1 MKYMGSYRLTKKQ
14 LDYYNELLLLD
25 LDDFLPYYNEEDI
38 ERLNAKKDD
47 YISIGCIEFGNG
59 NYLTIDLASGG
70 SNYYDNVVLWNNKG
84 EELICLD
91 CDYNLGNFEFE
102 YENDKY
108 CVYLMVDNE
117 SESE

>member
-1 MKYMGSYRLTKKQ
+1 MEYAGSYELTKKQ
-14 LDYYNELLLLD
+14 LDYYNELLLVD
-25 LDDFLPYYNEEDI
+25 LEDEEKANDI
-38 ERLNAKKDD
+38 GASKDD
-47 YISIGCIEFGNG
+47 YIGIGCIEFGNG

-84 EELICLD
+84 EELMCLD

-108 CVYLMVDNE
+108 CVYLIVDNE